1 MKIRVNE
8 EYVQEE
14 INALELRI
22 TGKFSTNMNNNSD
35 SIKKIHSE
43 LKNRI
48 IELE

>member
-22 TGKFSTNMNNNSD
+22 TGKVMSSYH
-35 SIKKIHSE
+35 HSPVVLDQHE
-43 LKNRI
+43 QQLR
-48 IELE
+48 